1 MATFLEEIKKYAQV
15 GWEKYK
21 INPTLTL
28 SQAILE
34 SGNGQSGLTKGAN
47 NVFGI
52 KSTSSWTSQG
62 GQTTTMQTKE
72 DDGTGNYYTINA
84 GFRKYNSIEESFNDY
99 FNLLSGAS
107 RYSKVLNVTDNE
119 KVLELQGTTG
129 YATDTRYSQKLKNV
143 ASQYGLYE
151 IANDIMNSKTV
162 SDIDLGNNINLNVK
176 SSYSAT
182 EVASILILLAVGL
195 VGIQGVKN
203 FVEN

>member
-1 MATFLEEIKKYAQV
+1 MSFLSDITKYAAI
-15 GWEKYK
+15 GWQKYK

-28 SQAILE
+28 AQAILE

-52 KSTSSWTSQG
+52 KSTQSWLNSG
-62 GQTTTMQTKE
+62 GQATTMATKE
-72 DDGTGNYYTINA
+72 DDGNGNYYTINA

-107 RYSKVLNVTDNE
+107 RYSKVLNVKDNV

-143 ASQYGLYE
+143 AEQYGLYE
-151 IANDIMNSKTV
+151 IANNIMDSNGLLE
-162 SDIDLGNNINLNVK
+162 SDTSNNINFNIK
-176 SSYSAT
+176 SSYNANNIA
-182 EVASILILLAVGL
+182 EILILLAIGL
-195 VGIQGVKN
+195 VGISGVKKLI
-203 FVEN
+203 EN